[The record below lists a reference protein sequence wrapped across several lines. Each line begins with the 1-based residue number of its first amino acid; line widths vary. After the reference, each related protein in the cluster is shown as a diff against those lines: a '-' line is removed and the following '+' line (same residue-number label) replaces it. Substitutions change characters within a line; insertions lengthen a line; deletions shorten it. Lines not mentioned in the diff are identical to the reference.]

1 MKHLIAIDL
10 DGTLLNN
17 DNTVSNYTIKVIETL
32 TSKGHLIVLAT
43 GRPFSSTYD
52 IYKLLNLNTP
62 VITDN
67 GGSIQH
73 PKDDGFAKRKT
84 YIPLHIMH
92 KLFAFSKDQLS
103 SAFFSVGDTIYAY
116 KYNPRLSAIFKSAQ
130 KEQVIEAEFTSLSIE
145 PTGMI
150 FLVYTPFM
158 EAFETFIKEQLS
170 NVLSYRFWGGD
181 LKHAVYEIYLKHVS
195 KWSAIHYLLE
205 YYNINF
211 KHAIAFGD
219 GLNDIEMISSIQHGV
234 AMKNALEE
242 VLAISK
248 DVTSS
253 NNHED
258 GVAKYLNDYFK
269 LGL

>member
-17 DNTVSNYTIKVIETL
+17 DNIVSSYSIKVINHL
-32 TSKGHLIVLAT
+32 TSLGHMVVLAT

-52 IYKLLNLNTP
+52 IYKTLNLNTP

-92 KLFAFSKDQLS
+92 KLFAYSKDNLS

-150 FLVYTPFM
+150 FLVYTPFIQS
-158 EAFETFIKEQLS
+158 FESYISDHLS
-170 NVLSYRFWGGD
+170 HVLSYRFWGGD

-205 YYNINF
+205 YYQIDQQ
-211 KHAIAFGD
+211 HAIAFGD

-242 VLAISK
+242 VLEVSK
-248 DVTSS
+248 DVTLYT
-253 NNHED
+253 NHED
-258 GVAKYLNDYFK
+258 GVAKYLSAYFK
-269 LGL
+269 LNL